1 MVLYYY
7 KMYIKTINGNIS
19 KESQNF
25 GAKVVSMFER
35 EFNEVA
41 VAA

>member
-1 MVLYYY
+1 MC
-7 KMYIKTINGNIS
+7 IKIITGKVS
-19 KESQNF
+19 KESRDF

-35 EFNEVA
+35 KFNEVA